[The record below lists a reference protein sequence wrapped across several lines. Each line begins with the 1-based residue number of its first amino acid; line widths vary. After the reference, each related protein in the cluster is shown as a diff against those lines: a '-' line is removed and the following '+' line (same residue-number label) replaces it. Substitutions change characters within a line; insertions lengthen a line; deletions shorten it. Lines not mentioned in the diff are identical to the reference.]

1 MAITGPCIKGA
12 LFEPVVAD
20 ILGLVEA
27 GRLTQTALEAQL
39 QSIDLAFLE
48 SKLSTALWYPI
59 ETYARLLELLWT
71 YLGFVDGCALSR
83 TSRRLL

>member
-1 MAITGPCIKGA
+1 MAITGPCIEGA

-39 QSIDLAFLE
+39 QSIDLR
-48 SKLSTALWYPI
+48 SS
-59 ETYARLLELLWT
+59 
-71 YLGFVDGCALSR
+71 SR
-83 TSRRLL
+83 S